1 MIRWR
6 NISVFLV
13 PLVLL
18 AVVQG
23 CVSFVFFRDMPFVSD
38 ARAYHVAAI
47 ELLRGEYT
55 DRAFYYPPGN
65 TLLLAAVYTVFGTYA
80 LTTKITILVVNAATV
95 LCVTGLALWISASR
109 RTALVAGLLFAVY
122 PPVVML
128 SGLPYSQHLAQ
139 LCLTA
144 AVFSWLRAVLTQRLW
159 LFSVCGICLGV
170 GVLTRPSMLSI
181 GMVMAATGLFA
192 FWRAWHV
199 QLRGAGHGLSAAP
212 QGCQA
217 SAASRHAPLR
227 LFAGSVLCL
236 LAMAAVM
243 APVMAFNA
251 AQGAGWTLSTNN
263 ERNLF
268 LGNNPHTPWYKTAH
282 LGQRPLHELAESE
295 QDYLEP
301 YYSLPEQQGRR
312 AMAAAAWKYIRQ
324 RPVYFVLQTLNRVRA
339 FWGFDY
345 IASRRIQIWQ
355 GWGTAALFALVG
367 LEAGGYAVIMLMA
380 LVGILDAGRVKTA
393 DSVNEEETAPARRF
407 NFVKWSIVAFVF
419 AYQSPYAIAFSAGV
433 YHFPLMSLLMPYAA
447 MGGLQ
452 VWRNWLDPHANLFS
466 RPLLTWL
473 AFSVFLLIQAEYTWY
488 SWKHF

>member
-1 MIRWR
+1 
-6 NISVFLV
+6 
-13 PLVLL
+13 
-18 AVVQG
+18 
-23 CVSFVFFRDMPFVSD
+23 
-38 ARAYHVAAI
+38 
-47 ELLRGEYT
+47 
-55 DRAFYYPPGN
+55 
-65 TLLLAAVYTVFGTYA
+65 
-80 LTTKITILVVNAATV
+80 
-95 LCVTGLALWISASR
+95 
-109 RTALVAGLLFAVY
+109 
-122 PPVVML
+122 
-128 SGLPYSQHLAQ
+128 
-139 LCLTA
+139 
-144 AVFSWLRAVLTQRLW
+144 
-159 LFSVCGICLGV
+159 
-170 GVLTRPSMLSI
+170 
-181 GMVMAATGLFA
+181 
-192 FWRAWHV
+192 
-199 QLRGAGHGLSAAP
+199 
-212 QGCQA
+212 
-217 SAASRHAPLR
+217 
-227 LFAGSVLCL
+227 
-236 LAMAAVM
+236 
-243 APVMAFNA
+243 
-251 AQGAGWTLSTNN
+251 
-263 ERNLF
+263 
-268 LGNNPHTPWYKTAH
+268 
-282 LGQRPLHELAESE
+282 
-295 QDYLEP
+295 
-301 YYSLPEQQGRR
+301 
-312 AMAAAAWKYIRQ
+312 MAAAAWKYIRQ